1 MNLLSSNCE
10 ISLREPSFPHK
21 EITYRKVKSVDKEC
35 LRTDIKNSP
44 LMEYDNV
51 NNVTELAEL
60 YDNTLSSLLELH
72 APLKKRTVTLRPAA
86 QWYTEEI
93 RTEKVKRRRLE
104 RMWRA
109 NKLTINREMFVEQC
123 NVVNRLIYKSKMKFY
138 STLIEENSSN
148 QAVLFTAVDRMLNR
162 KAVDKLPSYDD
173 LRELANKFADFFTE
187 KVQAIRN
194 GFTTMPVVSEY
205 HESKDSSAGTG
216 H

>member
-10 ISLREPSFPHK
+10 ISLREPSFPRK

-162 KAVDKLPSYDD
+162 EAVDK
-173 LRELANKFADFFTE
+173 
-187 KVQAIRN
+187 QA
-194 GFTTMPVVSEY
+194 TLV
-205 HESKDSSAGTG
+205 
-216 H
+216 